1 MMNNEEFD
9 RKIEFIVNQQ
19 AKFDANMQQIQEA
32 QKANEQAIARF
43 FEGLTET
50 KEGLADS
57 REILAQTQETL
68 AELTTLT
75 TEGFKWTIQRFNA
88 IAEDSKHTDAKIDA
102 LVNSQIETA
111 EFIRNIGS
119 KLNRHLNED
128 HSSA

>member
-9 RKIEFIVNQQ
+9 RKMEFLVNQQ
-19 AKFDANMQQIQEA
+19 AQFDADMQELREA
-32 QKANEQAIARF
+32 QKITEQNLNRAV
-43 FEGLTET
+43 ET
-50 KEGLADS
+50 
-57 REILAQTQETL
+57 LAQTQETL

-119 KLNRHLNED
+119 KLDRHLNED